1 MMVSPASLTQIDN
14 FLVGP
19 KDPVFIWQH
28 VDKLKDIF
36 MFPKEATRW
45 YFRYKP
51 KLNWTQIEYILVIFC
66 SEKIP
71 SFNQIL
77 QVTDNH

>member
-28 VDKLKDIF
+28 VDKLKNIF

-51 KLNWTQIEYILVIFC
+51 KLN
-66 SEKIP
+66 
-71 SFNQIL
+71 
-77 QVTDNH
+77 